1 MAHTLPN
8 VNVAIDNDRLGR
20 IAPSADGVSGLIIS
34 GVAVSGSFVL
44 GDILEGNSLSD
55 FEALGIIKDYDATN
69 TTNAW
74 KHISDFYSWSENKG
88 VKLYVM
94 VVAKSVLISDMV
106 DKGNANY
113 AKKMLIYA
121 NGNIKLL
128 GVCRTPDAA
137 YVPTYVGQIEAD
149 IATAINNA
157 QALYADEFSLFRPL
171 QIFIEGYNW
180 QGNASSSTNMRDTLT
195 GFNANRV
202 SLIIGNDNDYSAA
215 NSWAKTYAS
224 LGLFLGREAAIPV
237 NRNAGRVK
245 DGKLPIIDGGFSN
258 GNKVT
263 TYTDANLDTLD
274 DYGYIFFRPFTGK
287 AGYYINDDHTASP
300 YNQDALYVSH
310 GRVLDKAARIARKV
324 YVEEILDE
332 VQVEASTGKL
342 APSTCKHY
350 QGIIEKAIND
360 EMASRGEIVAVKAYV
375 DPDQDVL
382 TTDTINVEVDIVK
395 TGTARKIKVVIGF
408 AASI

>member
-20 IAPSADGVSGLIIS
+20 IAPSSDGVSGLILS
-34 GVAVSGSFVL
+34 GVAVGGSFVL
-44 GDILEGNSLSD
+44 GDILEGNSLAD
-55 FEALGIIKDYDATN
+55 FEALGITQAYDTTN

-88 VKLYVM
+88 LKLYVM
-94 VVAKSVLISDMV
+94 VVAKTVLMSALV
-106 DKGNANY
+106 DKTNANY
-113 AKKMLIYA
+113 AKKMLIAA
-121 NGNIKLL
+121 NGNVKLL
-128 GVCRTPDAA
+128 GVCRTPDGA
-137 YVPTYVGQIEAD
+137 YTPTYAAQLDTD
-149 IATAINNA
+149 IALAMANA
-157 QALYADEFSLFRPL
+157 QALYDDEFNLFRPL

-180 QGNASSSTNMRDTLT
+180 QGSVATSTNMRDPLT

-202 SLIIGNDNDYSAA
+202 SLVIGNDNDYSTANAWAA
-215 NSWAKTYAS
+215 KYAS

-245 DGKLPIIDGGFSN
+245 DGKLPLINAGFSN

-274 DYGYIFFRPFTGK
+274 DFGYIFFRPFTGK

-300 YNQDALYVSH
+300 YNQDALYISH

-324 YVEEILDE
+324 YVDEILDE

-360 EMASRGEIVAVKAYV
+360 EMASRGEIVAVSAYV

-382 TTDTINVEVDIVK
+382 TTDTINIEVDIVK
-395 TGTARKIKVVIGF
+395 TGTSRKIKVVIGF
-408 AASI
+408 AASV